1 MKKHYNLK
9 AITQGVKAF
18 VAILMVTL
26 VSMSGL
32 LAQTAQY
39 QLVSEDQTDWSGT
52 YLLTAPHNTQGIVA
66 LSGFSTTST
75 VYGTF
80 TALNDLVSEGTIESN
95 ATTDAMQLT
104 IASTGNGT
112 YTIATTNGEYLGWT
126 SGNSLAHASAVSS
139 DKYEWTLYFDNGNL
153 RISNANTPV
162 RMLQWNASSP
172 RFACYGNTNQT
183 ACSLYKL
190 SVVAPVL
197 VAAPALT
204 PGTGTYYVPQTVSM
218 SAQNGA
224 TIYYTTDGTTPTANS
239 TEYTEPFIVNDTTT
253 VKAIAVDGEDVST
266 VTTAVYT
273 VTLPVEVANIAA
285 FKANG
290 VENTLYK
297 ITGDVK
303 VIGQYSNKYHTFIQ
317 DNTGA
322 LYIYGTMAN
331 AYNEGDVISGGV
343 YGTYSLYNG
352 LNEMKSNAA
361 YPAAEGVAGTA
372 IQPVVVTLAAL
383 VDNYADYEGK
393 LVTVI
398 GVTATQDRTF
408 GTSNSTKGA
417 NITQND
423 ATVQI
428 YNTWGAITG
437 KQISQ
442 GDVLNVTGYVI
453 RYNNTVEIVPR
464 STNDI
469 VMAIAELPYT
479 LDFDSNVDDGFAID
493 NATATNKW
501 YIGQASD
508 FDNNKLFISN
518 NGVTNKY
525 TNAASNAYASRTLR
539 IPAAGALL
547 SFDYRVMGENN
558 YDYLK
563 VAIVKDGNETVL
575 AKLNGTNEWTNASYV
590 IDPSLAGVVD
600 LMFTWTND
608 ASGANQ
614 FPAAVDNISVIENP
628 CSPVS
633 NVTATV
639 SGTTATIAWTPGV
652 SQNAWTVEYK
662 PTDHSEWH
670 SISATSPSVTLADLT
685 GNTNYNVRVKA
696 NCGATNSVWTTASFA
711 IDCQNL
717 TIAPADVEVGTGTV
731 NGYYAPFNN
740 YYRNSW
746 NQCVYP
752 ASEIGS
758 AGNIYSIAWNCAAT
772 ASLTLSN
779 VKIYLGTTPNSTITS
794 TSDWLPMSDLT
805 LVYEGN
811 NVAIG
816 SSTGWENYTLNA
828 PFYYNGTDNLVVVV
842 SKTASSYS
850 SAIKYYYTSVTNSMM
865 YRQND
870 SDASYA
876 QHPGSNTGTRST
888 YRANIKLNMDAM
900 VCGDVPACTEPT
912 NLTVSNITTSEAEI
926 AWTAGADETAWTVE
940 YRPANSE
947 SWTAA
952 QVAEPNFVLNGLNA
966 NTAYV
971 VRVAANCGTTNSEYI
986 AVNFTTLPSCLAPT
1000 NITNINNLNNTSIHW
1015 TAANG
1020 ETAWVVEYKEAT
1032 ATEWNTLNITNE
1044 PQLVLSNLANSTLYD
1059 VRVKAVCDE
1068 NNESAW
1074 TNFQFTS
1081 DCGYTALPYVEDFER
1096 FATNTQPDCWSSLN
1110 NTWPTNSWPMVY
1122 VNNSSTY
1129 VHNGSLS
1136 LYFKSSSTTSVY
1148 AVMPAFDAQNLKVT
1162 FFYRNEGTSDY
1173 NGILSIGTMSD
1184 PADESTFTEV
1194 STFARTTTFTEETVN
1209 FINLNGAR
1217 VAFRYTGGTG
1227 NNYYIGIDDI
1237 SVEAITDCASPTQL
1251 AASNMTSTTAD
1262 LDWAAGNEETSWQI
1276 EYGVTG
1282 FAHGAGT
1289 VVTAN
1294 APAYS
1299 LTGLTAST
1307 AYDVYVRAIC
1317 GANQYSEWSDAIT
1330 FTTEGCEEADK
1341 CTFTLNMTDSYGDGW
1356 NGNYILVEVDG
1367 EYYDEFT
1374 IETGT
1379 TNTATI
1385 KICDNQTFTLTWEDG
1400 SYASECSY
1408 TLVKDG
1414 ETIFSGSGSQSG
1426 VFYTQ
1431 HGCTNETPGGCDD
1444 ADKCIFTLNMEDS
1457 YGDGWNGASIKVLV
1471 NGIEK
1476 GTYSVSG
1483 YSNSVDIA
1491 ICDEEAFSLSWTSGS
1506 YDDECSYTVV
1516 KDGET
1521 LFSGSGSQSGIFF
1534 TQEGCSISAPSD
1546 ECAQNLPYSEDFES
1560 YTSTTSYSSF
1570 SSYPDCWDMIFS
1582 GTGQGYR
1589 PHVYNGTYSPTGTK
1603 AIVFTSGSAAYGS
1616 DNYAILPSING
1627 DLNNVQMSFKYRM
1640 ESTSQGKLYV
1650 GYLTNPTDGSTFVQL
1665 ANPTNY
1671 TTGTNYEISFAGHNI
1686 PAGARI
1692 AFKWS
1697 LSTSFYCCGI
1707 DDIFVEQIPT
1717 CPKPAITNVVATQ
1730 TSATVTVGTI
1740 SNATDYE
1747 IVYGEVGFNPE
1758 TATPIAV
1765 GANNTVVISGLTH
1778 STEYQ
1783 VYARAICSATD
1794 QSLWSNVYNFQT
1806 ECGIYSLPY
1815 NEDFE
1820 GVTST
1825 TTISTT
1831 VFPKC
1836 WNHEFTGTS
1845 TFYGPS
1851 IYASSTYSY
1860 SGVNSLRFY
1869 LYKTTSTSASYG
1881 DAIAILPEFSTDL
1894 NVLGM
1899 KFYARK
1905 YSTSYASEFEV
1916 GVVTD
1921 INDPFASFIPVQTIN
1936 PSSTAYN
1943 FYSVSF
1949 ADYTG
1954 ANGHIAFRAKKDV
1967 TGSGSYNYA
1976 YIDDIT
1982 VEQVIFNKDIEL
1994 VSVEPI
2000 ADACDLTGSQLTIK
2014 VKNSNASGAIS
2025 SFTASYQQNGGA
2037 TVTETVTPSTPI
2049 AVGAEYTYTFTA
2061 APTFVLGANNFNIS
2075 VAYPGDG
2082 NEVNNVLTLGP
2093 VYLLEP
2099 TAIPYAEDFSDVV
2112 MGQGGWTVG
2121 ARNDNPV
2128 MWSVVNGTPT
2138 YTCSDEF
2145 NASSYMVSPCLY
2157 IPAGQTMISYD
2168 YNALD
2173 VLPEN
2178 LVVYIG
2184 TSDQPADWTP
2194 IGQHNNFTHSNNAY
2208 HVDYN
2213 FNNTESGVYFIIV
2226 KAASVRG
2233 SMGVTFDNLNI
2244 SSALTVNITTDANGT
2259 TNPNGEVTVA
2269 AGNDL
2274 NINIYPNAGYHVASI
2289 TVDGQVVAGEDAMN
2303 AMVYPFTL
2311 ENITSNTNVNVAFAE
2326 NTVKVVKIAGNHGQ
2340 FVPATTDNVAYGAAH
2355 TVTAV
2360 ADPHYH
2366 LNALTVANYDGG
2378 IGVNVTNDVVANG
2391 TMYTYTFDHVYVD
2404 KYVTATFRIDTV
2416 GIHYTVLGNGVV
2428 DNHVVDSAAQF
2439 DRYVDYGTTFSA
2451 MFIPAIGYHVAGV
2464 TINGVFYGNI
2474 NEWQFANLSGEQYV
2488 TVVFEKNVYTITTAG
2503 YGQGTVSDGESF
2515 EYDPDHTYTFTATP
2529 ANGYHIESIL
2539 RNNVELTIADP
2550 EATYTETLTNI
2561 LSDYNYNVVFNP
2573 SQYTVTATA
2582 GANGLITPA
2591 GVTSYYYNNQ
2601 ALYNVTADL
2610 GYYISGITIDGVEV
2624 DLDPSLRL
2632 TTFTHTFTF
2641 TGTMAHNHTI
2651 NATFARL
2658 QYTVTVDAGAH
2669 GTITPGTST
2678 YNYGA
2683 TPTFTIAPAAGY
2695 GIVDVTV
2702 DGHSVGAVS
2711 SYTFTSLTGNHTI
2724 AATFAQYEYTIQ
2736 ASAGNGG
2743 TITPSGLIN
2752 AVHGGTQNFTITPAT
2767 GYHIAAIYVDGQAA
2781 DVASQY
2787 TFANIDANHTIH
2799 AMFDQNTYTVTVNQ
2813 PANGNIT
2820 PGTMTVNHG
2829 ATPTFVVTPNTGY
2842 NVTAITV
2849 NGSNVISSAV
2859 NTNGVY
2865 TYTMAPVTANATVTA
2880 TMTQRTFTINATA
2893 GAHGTINGPAT
2904 VNYGANATY
2913 TITPAAGYVVDNVTV
2928 DGMTAGAVTSYTF
2941 TNVVANHTINATFRT
2956 EDCDV
2961 PTNMHTIDVTTSTA
2975 TFMWYHPTATAFE
2988 VQYKAVDAAAY
2999 TTVNVN
3005 AMSYDVIDLTPSTSY
3020 VWMVR
3025 ANCGNGNYSEW
3036 SNGNIFRTLD
3046 VPDIHDGIEDYNVK
3060 EMVNVYA
3067 SHSNVYIVNEGNL
3080 QIDNVQIFDVYGKMV
3095 YNGNVSSNNEVI
3107 SLNVATGAYMVR
3119 LTTDKGMATYKVVLT
3134 K

>member
-9 AITQGVKAF
+9 ALTQGVKAF
-18 VAILMVTL
+18 AALLMVMIITVGSL
-26 VSMSGL
+26 F
-32 LAQTAQY
+32 AQTSYSHTIGAKTW
-39 QLVSEDQTDWSGT
+39 SAFGTQTLSNVEWTAAGSSTTYFGYDATKGQQFGSGSSPCAELSLSTTAIEGTVTSVKVNTSGASSVAADFKVKVGGT
-52 YLLTAPHNTQGIVA
+52 YFTCNGNESVNLTKTATD
-66 LSGFSTTST
+66 
-75 VYGTF
+75 YTF
-80 TALNDLVSEGTIESN
+80 TGSNSGEIRLEWAQTSSKALYVKSIEV
-95 ATTDAMQLT
+95 TY
-104 IASTGNGT
+104 IA
-112 YTIATTNGEYLGWT
+112 
-126 SGNSLAHASAVSS
+126 
-139 DKYEWTLYFDNGNL
+139 
-153 RISNANTPV
+153 
-162 RMLQWNASSP
+162 
-172 RFACYGNTNQT
+172 
-183 ACSLYKL
+183 
-190 SVVAPVL
+190 APVA
-197 VAAPALT
+197 VAAPLLT

-224 TIYYTTDGTTPTANS
+224 TIYYTIDGTTPTVNS
-239 TEYTEPFIVNDTTT
+239 TVYTEPFVVNATTT
-253 VKAIAVDGEDVST
+253 VKAIAVDGEDVSN
-266 VTTAVYT
+266 VTTADYT
-273 VTLPVEVANIAA
+273 VTLPIEVANIAA
-285 FKANG
+285 FKA
-290 VENTLYK
+290 VDNTSNIYK
-297 ITGDVK
+297 ITGDVT

-331 AYNEGDVISGGV
+331 AYNPGDVISGGV
-343 YGTYSLYNG
+343 CGTYSLYNG
-352 LNEMKSNAA
+352 LIEMKPAGPA
-361 YPAAEGVAGTA
+361 AAEGTPGTA
-372 IQPVVVTLAAL
+372 IDPIVVTLAEL
-383 VDNYADYEGK
+383 ISNYADYEGK

-398 GVTATQDRTF
+398 GVTAAQDRTF
-408 GTSNSTKGA
+408 GTSSATKGA
-417 NITQND
+417 NITQGD

-428 YNTWGAITG
+428 YNTWGAITN
-437 KQISQ
+437 KEIAQ

-628 CSPVS
+628 CAPVS

-639 SGTTATIAWTPGV
+639 SGTTATIAWTTGV

-670 SISATSPSVTLADLT
+670 SVSATSPSVTLADLT

-696 NCGATNSVWTTASFA
+696 NCGASSSIWANANFA
-711 IDCQNL
+711 IDCQTL
-717 TIAPADVEVGTGTV
+717 EVGDPEDIIMGTGTSTTSNYIWPGFYGWQYSAHLYDMEQYGQV
-731 NGYYAPFNN
+731 N
-740 YYRNSW
+740 
-746 NQCVYP
+746 
-752 ASEIGS
+752 
-758 AGNIYSIAWNCAAT
+758 SIALYLNASSSSSGTMTIWVKEVDNDFAFASSNTFDQFTNGAQEIFDGAPNTSQAGWVEFPINNFTLTEGKDLLVIIRGVGCSISGGCAKSAR
-772 ASLTLSN
+772 
-779 VKIYLGTTPNSTITS
+779 YTS
-794 TSDWLPMSDLT
+794 TTSKMWYKSKDSSD
-805 LVYEGN
+805 
-811 NVAIG
+811 
-816 SSTGWENYTLNA
+816 
-828 PFYYNGTDNLVVVV
+828 
-842 SKTASSYS
+842 
-850 SAIKYYYTSVTNSMM
+850 
-865 YRQND
+865 
-870 SDASYA
+870 
-876 QHPGSNTGTRST
+876 PGFNTTGTVSS
-888 YRANIKLNMDAM
+888 YRANLKINMTSE

-912 NLTVSNITTSEAEI
+912 NLTVSNITTSEAEF

-947 SWTAA
+947 SWIAA
-952 QVAEPNFVLNGLNA
+952 QVADPNFVLNGLNA

-1000 NITNINNLNNTSIHW
+1000 NITNINNLNNTSIYW

-1020 ETAWVVEYKEAT
+1020 ETAWAVEYKEAT

-1096 FATNTQPDCWSSLN
+1096 FATNTQPDCWTSLN

-1122 VNNSSTY
+1122 VNSTSTY
-1129 VHNGSLS
+1129 VHNGSRS
-1136 LYFKSSSTTSVY
+1136 LYFKSSSTTPVY
-1148 AVMPAFDAQNLKVT
+1148 AIMPAFDAQNVQVT
-1162 FFYRNEGTSDY
+1162 FFYRNEGTTAS

-1184 PADESTFTEV
+1184 PTDESTFTEV
-1194 STFARTTTFTEETVN
+1194 STFARTTTFTEETAN

-1341 CTFTLNMTDSYGDGW
+1341 CTFTLNMTDSYGDSW

-1374 IETGT
+1374 VEEGYS
-1379 TNTATI
+1379 NTATF
-1385 KICDNQTFTLTWEDG
+1385 KICDNQTFTLTWENG
-1400 SYASECSY
+1400 SYPDECSY
-1408 TLVKDG
+1408 ELVKDG
-1414 ETIFSGSGSQSG
+1414 ETLYSGNGSQSG

-1431 HGCTNETPGGCDD
+1431 TGCSSTPP
-1444 ADKCIFTLNMEDS
+1444 TPP
-1457 YGDGWNGASIKVLV
+1457 
-1471 NGIEK
+1471 
-1476 GTYSVSG
+1476 T
-1483 YSNSVDIA
+1483 
-1491 ICDEEAFSLSWTSGS
+1491 
-1506 YDDECSYTVV
+1506 DECL
-1516 KDGET
+1516 KD
-1521 LFSGSGSQSGIFF
+1521 
-1534 TQEGCSISAPSD
+1534 
-1546 ECAQNLPYSEDFES
+1546 LPYTEDFES
-1560 YTSTTSYSSF
+1560 YSASSSIATYSTT
-1570 SSYPDCWDMIFS
+1570 PDCWKVIYS
-1582 GTGQGYR
+1582 GTSAGYK
-1589 PHVYNGTYSPTGTK
+1589 PHVYNGSSYNPTGTK
-1603 AIVFTSGSAAYGS
+1603 CLVFTSGGVSYGA
-1616 DNYAILPSING
+1616 NAYAILPELNAN
-1627 DLNNVQMSFKYRM
+1627 LNNVMLSFGYRM
-1640 ESTSQGKLYV
+1640 ESATSGTLTV
-1650 GYLTNPTDGSTFVQL
+1650 GYITD
-1665 ANPTNY
+1665 PTNESTYVVTNTITSY
-1671 TTGTNYEISFAGHNI
+1671 TSGTNYETFFNNI
-1686 PAGARI
+1686 PAGARL
-1692 AFKWS
+1692 AFRWS
-1697 LSTSFYCCGI
+1697 YSSSYYSCGI
-1707 DDIFVEQIPT
+1707 DNISVIEAPT
-1717 CPKPAITNVVATQ
+1717 CNVPAN
-1730 TSATVTVGTI
+1730 VTV
-1740 SNATDYE
+1740 SNITDHSAD
-1747 IVYGEVGFNPE
+1747 VAWTSTHGETNF
-1758 TATPIAV
+1758 AV
-1765 GANNTVVISGLTH
+1765 EYKLEDDAVWNTVMVQG
-1778 STEYQ
+1778 
-1783 VYARAICSATD
+1783 
-1794 QSLWSNVYNFQT
+1794 
-1806 ECGIYSLPY
+1806 
-1815 NEDFE
+1815 
-1820 GVTST
+1820 TST
-1825 TTISTT
+1825 TLNLVDGSKYMIRVKAVCGADDESDYTSVITFSTPCLGGADVTIG
-1831 VFPKC
+1831 
-1836 WNHEFTGTS
+1836 TGTS
-1845 TFYGPS
+1845 KNNGYVVNN
-1851 IYASSTYSY
+1851 YYKYSY
-1860 SGVNSLRFY
+1860 SQQIYKASEIGIAGNINSFAVDYAYSSAMTAKNNVEVYMGLTNKTSFSSTSDWITNGLQLVY
-1869 LYKTTSTSASYG
+1869 SGSLNCSQGWNTFTLDAPFAYDGTSNLVLVVKDMSNGYNSSSYTFNTTSTDNQYLTMFYYNDSNPFSGTQSASSRPYYRNN
-1881 DAIAILPEFSTDL
+1881 IKFSICPPSEKDL
-1894 NVLGM
+1894 
-1899 KFYARK
+1899 
-1905 YSTSYASEFEV
+1905 
-1916 GVVTD
+1916 
-1921 INDPFASFIPVQTIN
+1921 
-1936 PSSTAYN
+1936 
-1943 FYSVSF
+1943 
-1949 ADYTG
+1949 
-1954 ANGHIAFRAKKDV
+1954 
-1967 TGSGSYNYA
+1967 
-1976 YIDDIT
+1976 
-1982 VEQVIFNKDIEL
+1982 EL
-1994 VSVEPI
+1994 VSVQPI
-2000 ADACDLTGSQLTIK
+2000 ADACDLSNAQLTIQ
-2014 VKNSNASGAIS
+2014 VKNKNTVGEIS
-2025 SFTASYQQNGGA
+2025 SFTASYQINGGA
-2037 TVTETVTPSTPI
+2037 VISEVVNLSTPI
-2049 AVGAEYTYTFTA
+2049 AIGATYDYTFVNAPVFVDAVNNVDITVTYT
-2061 APTFVLGANNFNIS
+2061 
-2075 VAYPGDG
+2075 GDG
-2082 NEVNNVLTLGP
+2082 NEDNNALTLGP
-2093 VYLLEP
+2093 IHLMDP
-2099 TAIPYAEDFSDVV
+2099 INIPYSENFSNIVL
-2112 MGQGGWTVG
+2112 GQGGWTVG
-2121 ARNDNPV
+2121 ARNANPV

-2138 YTCSDEF
+2138 YTFSDEF
-2145 NASSYMVSPCLY
+2145 NASSYMVSPCIY

-2194 IGQHNNFTHSNNAY
+2194 IGQYNNFTHNNNAY

-2213 FNNTESGVYFIIV
+2213 FNNTTSGVYYIIV

-2451 MFIPAIGYHVAGV
+2451 LFTPAIGYHVAGV

-2474 NEWQFANLSGEQYV
+2474 DEWQFANLSGEQYV

-2752 AVHGGTQNFTITPAT
+2752 VTHGGTQNFTITPAN
-2767 GYHIAAIYVDGQAA
+2767 GYHIAAIYVDGEAA
-2781 DVASQY
+2781 AVANQY
-2787 TFANIDANHTIH
+2787 TFASIDANHTIH
-2799 AMFDQNTYTVTVNQ
+2799 AMFEANTYTVTVNQ
-2813 PANGNIT
+2813 PNNGVIT
-2820 PGTMTVNHG
+2820 PGTMTVAYG

-2849 NGSNVISSAV
+2849 NGTNVISSAV

-2988 VQYKAVDAAAY
+2988 IQYKAVDATAY

-3046 VPDIHDGIEDYNVK
+3046 VPDIHDGIEDYNVRDL
-3060 EMVNVYA
+3060 VNVYA
-3067 SHSNVYIVNEGNL
+3067 SHSNVYIVNEGSV

-3095 YNGNVSSNNEVI
+3095 YNGNVSSSNEVI

>member
-18 VAILMVTL
+18 VALLMVMIITVGSL
-26 VSMSGL
+26 F
-32 LAQTAQY
+32 AQTSYSHTIGAKTWSAFGAQT
-39 QLVSEDQTDWSGT
+39 LSNVEW
-52 YLLTAPHNTQGIVA
+52 TAAG
-66 LSGFSTTST
+66 SSTTYFGYDATKGQQFGSGSSPCAELSLST
-75 VYGTF
+75 TAIEGTVTSVKVNTSGASSVAADFKVKVGDTYFTCNGEESISLTKNATDYTF
-80 TALNDLVSEGTIESN
+80 TGSNSGEIRLEWAQTSSKALYVKSIEV
-95 ATTDAMQLT
+95 TY
-104 IASTGNGT
+104 IA
-112 YTIATTNGEYLGWT
+112 
-126 SGNSLAHASAVSS
+126 
-139 DKYEWTLYFDNGNL
+139 
-153 RISNANTPV
+153 
-162 RMLQWNASSP
+162 
-172 RFACYGNTNQT
+172 
-183 ACSLYKL
+183 
-190 SVVAPVL
+190 APVA
-197 VAAPALT
+197 VAAPSLT
-204 PGTGTYYVPQTVSM
+204 PGTGTYYVPQTVSI

-224 TIYYTTDGTTPTANS
+224 TIYYTLDGTTPTENS
-239 TEYTEPFIVNDTTT
+239 TVYTEPFVVNATTT
-253 VKAIAVDGEDVST
+253 VKAIAVDGEDVSN

-273 VTLPVEVANIAA
+273 VTLPIEVANIAA
-285 FKANG
+285 FKA
-290 VENTLYK
+290 VDNTTNIYK
-297 ITGDVK
+297 ITGDVT

-331 AYNEGDVISGGV
+331 AYNPGDVISGGV
-343 YGTYSLYNG
+343 CGTYSLYNG
-352 LNEMKSNAA
+352 LIEMKPAGPA
-361 YPAAEGVAGTA
+361 AAEGTPGTA
-372 IQPVVVTLAAL
+372 IEPIVVTLAEL
-383 VDNYADYEGK
+383 TSNYADYEGK

-398 GVTATQDRTF
+398 GVTAAQDRTF
-408 GTSNSTKGA
+408 GTTSATKGA
-417 NITQND
+417 NITQGD

-428 YNTWGAITG
+428 YNTWGAITN
-437 KQISQ
+437 KEIAQ

-600 LMFTWTND
+600 LMFTWTNN

-628 CSPVS
+628 CAPVS

-670 SISATSPSVTLADLT
+670 SVSATSPSVTLADLT

-696 NCGATNSVWTTASFA
+696 NCGANNSVWTTASFA

-779 VKIYLGTTPNSTITS
+779 MKIYLGTTPNSTITS

-816 SSTGWENYTLNA
+816 SSTGWETYTLNT

-842 SKTASSYS
+842 SKTADSYS
-850 SAIKYYYTSVTNSMM
+850 SSIKYYYTSVTNSMM

-912 NLTVSNITTSEAEI
+912 NLTVSNITTSEAEF

-947 SWTAA
+947 SWIAA
-952 QVAEPNFVLNGLNA
+952 QVADPNFVLNGLNA

-1000 NITNINNLNNTSIHW
+1000 NITNINNLNNTSIYW

-1020 ETAWVVEYKEAT
+1020 ETAWTVEYKEAT

-1081 DCGYTALPYVEDFER
+1081 DCGNTALPYVEDFER

-1136 LYFKSSSTTSVY
+1136 LYFKSSSTTPVY

-1330 FTTEGCEEADK
+1330 FTTEGCDDADK
-1341 CTFTLNMTDSYGDGW
+1341 CVFTLNMTDSYGDGW

-1385 KICDNQTFTLTWEDG
+1385 KICDNQTFTLTWEDD

-1414 ETIFSGSGSQSG
+1414 ETLYAGSGSQSG

-1431 HGCTNETPGGCDD
+1431 T
-1444 ADKCIFTLNMEDS
+1444 
-1457 YGDGWNGASIKVLV
+1457 
-1471 NGIEK
+1471 
-1476 GTYSVSG
+1476 
-1483 YSNSVDIA
+1483 
-1491 ICDEEAFSLSWTSGS
+1491 
-1506 YDDECSYTVV
+1506 
-1516 KDGET
+1516 
-1521 LFSGSGSQSGIFF
+1521 
-1534 TQEGCSISAPSD
+1534 GCSSTPTPPVD
-1546 ECAQNLPYSEDFES
+1546 VCAQDLPYSEDFES

-1778 STEYQ
+1778 STDYQ

-1845 TFYGPS
+1845 TSYGTS

-1860 SGVNSLRFY
+1860 SGVNSLKFY

-1921 INDPFASFIPVQTIN
+1921 INDPLASFVPVQTIT

-1943 FYSVSF
+1943 FYNVSF

-1967 TGSGSYNYA
+1967 TGSGSYNSA

-2061 APTFVLGANNFNIS
+2061 DPTFVLGANNFNIS

-2099 TAIPYAEDFSDVV
+2099 TAIPYAEDFSNVV

-2138 YTCSDEF
+2138 YTFSDEF

-2173 VLPEN
+2173 ILPEN

-2194 IGQHNNFTHSNNAY
+2194 IGQHNNFTHNNNAY

-2213 FNNTESGVYFIIV
+2213 FNNTTSGVYFIIV

-2311 ENITSNTNVNVAFAE
+2311 ENVAANTDVNIAFTA
-2326 NTVKVVKIAGNHGQ
+2326 NTVKVYKSVAGQGH
-2340 FVPATTDNVAYGAAH
+2340 FVPATADVVAYGAAH

-2451 MFIPAIGYHVAGV
+2451 LFTPAIGYHVAGV

-2474 NEWQFANLSGEQYV
+2474 DEWQFANLSGEQYV
-2488 TVVFEKNVYTITTAG
+2488 TVIFEKNVYTITTAG
-2503 YGQGTVSDGESF
+2503 YGQGTVSDGETF

-2702 DGHSVGAVS
+2702 DGRSVGAVS

-2752 AVHGGTQNFTITPAT
+2752 VTHGGTQNFTITPAN
-2767 GYHIAAIYVDGQAA
+2767 GYHIAAIYVDGEAA
-2781 DVASQY
+2781 AVANQY
-2787 TFANIDANHTIH
+2787 TFASIDANHTIH
-2799 AMFDQNTYTVTVNQ
+2799 AMFEANTYTVTVNQ
-2813 PANGNIT
+2813 PNNGVIT
-2820 PGTMTVNHG
+2820 PGTMTVAYG

-2849 NGSNVISSAV
+2849 NGTNVISSAV

-2865 TYTMAPVTANATVTA
+2865 TYTMAPVTADATVTA

-2941 TNVVANHTINATFRT
+2941 TNVVANHSINATFRLA
-2956 EDCDV
+2956 DCEI

-3046 VPDIHDGIEDYNVK
+3046 APDIHNGIEDYNVRDL
-3060 EMVNVYA
+3060 VNVYA
-3067 SHSNVYIVNEGNL
+3067 SHSNVYIVNEGSV

-3095 YNGNVSSNNEVI
+3095 YNGSVSSNNEVI

>member
-9 AITQGVKAF
+9 ALTQGVKAF
-18 VAILMVTL
+18 AALLMVMIITVGSL
-26 VSMSGL
+26 F
-32 LAQTAQY
+32 AQTSYSHTIGAKTW
-39 QLVSEDQTDWSGT
+39 SAFGTQTLSNVEWTAAGSSTTYFGYDATKGQQFGSGSSPCAELSLSTTAIEGTVTSVKVNTSGASSVAADFKVKVGGT
-52 YLLTAPHNTQGIVA
+52 YFTCNGNESVNLTKTATD
-66 LSGFSTTST
+66 
-75 VYGTF
+75 YTF
-80 TALNDLVSEGTIESN
+80 TGSNSGEIRLEWAQTSSKALYVKSIEV
-95 ATTDAMQLT
+95 TY
-104 IASTGNGT
+104 IA
-112 YTIATTNGEYLGWT
+112 
-126 SGNSLAHASAVSS
+126 
-139 DKYEWTLYFDNGNL
+139 
-153 RISNANTPV
+153 
-162 RMLQWNASSP
+162 
-172 RFACYGNTNQT
+172 
-183 ACSLYKL
+183 
-190 SVVAPVL
+190 APVA
-197 VAAPALT
+197 VAAPLLT

-224 TIYYTTDGTTPTANS
+224 TIYYTIDGTTPTVNS
-239 TEYTEPFIVNDTTT
+239 TVYTEPFVVNATTT
-253 VKAIAVDGEDVST
+253 VKAIAVDGEDVSN
-266 VTTAVYT
+266 VTTADYT
-273 VTLPVEVANIAA
+273 VTLPIEVANIAA
-285 FKANG
+285 FKA
-290 VENTLYK
+290 VDNTSNIYK
-297 ITGDVK
+297 ITGDVT

-331 AYNEGDVISGGV
+331 AYNPGDVISGGV
-343 YGTYSLYNG
+343 CGTYSLYNG
-352 LNEMKSNAA
+352 LIEMKPAGPA
-361 YPAAEGVAGTA
+361 AAEGTPGTA
-372 IQPVVVTLAAL
+372 IDPIVVTLAEL
-383 VDNYADYEGK
+383 ISNYADYEGK

-398 GVTATQDRTF
+398 GVTAAQDRTF
-408 GTSNSTKGA
+408 GTSSATKGA
-417 NITQND
+417 NITQGD

-428 YNTWGAITG
+428 YNTWGAITN
-437 KQISQ
+437 KEIAQ

-628 CSPVS
+628 CAPVS

-670 SISATSPSVTLADLT
+670 SVSATSPSVTLADLT

-696 NCGATNSVWTTASFA
+696 NCGASSSIWANANFA
-711 IDCQNL
+711 IDCQTL
-717 TIAPADVEVGTGTV
+717 EVGDPEDIIMGTGTSTTSNYIWPGFYGWQYSAHLYDMEQYGQV
-731 NGYYAPFNN
+731 N
-740 YYRNSW
+740 
-746 NQCVYP
+746 
-752 ASEIGS
+752 
-758 AGNIYSIAWNCAAT
+758 SIALYLNASSSSSGTMTIWVKEVDNDFAFASSNTFDQFTNGAQEIFDGAPNTSQAGWVEFPINNFTLTEGKDLLVIIRGVGCSISGGCAKSAR
-772 ASLTLSN
+772 
-779 VKIYLGTTPNSTITS
+779 YTS
-794 TSDWLPMSDLT
+794 TTSKMWYKSKDSSD
-805 LVYEGN
+805 
-811 NVAIG
+811 
-816 SSTGWENYTLNA
+816 
-828 PFYYNGTDNLVVVV
+828 
-842 SKTASSYS
+842 
-850 SAIKYYYTSVTNSMM
+850 
-865 YRQND
+865 
-870 SDASYA
+870 
-876 QHPGSNTGTRST
+876 PGFNTTGTVSS
-888 YRANIKLNMDAM
+888 YRANLKINMTSE

-912 NLTVSNITTSEAEI
+912 NLTVSNITTSEAEF

-947 SWTAA
+947 SWIAA
-952 QVAEPNFVLNGLNA
+952 QVADPNFVLNGLNA

-1000 NITNINNLNNTSIHW
+1000 NITNINNLNNTSIYW

-1020 ETAWVVEYKEAT
+1020 ETAWAVEYKEAT

-1096 FATNTQPDCWSSLN
+1096 FATNTQPDCWTSLN

-1122 VNNSSTY
+1122 VNSTSTY
-1129 VHNGSLS
+1129 VHNGSRS
-1136 LYFKSSSTTSVY
+1136 LYFKSSSTTPVY
-1148 AVMPAFDAQNLKVT
+1148 AIMPAFDAQNVQVT
-1162 FFYRNEGTSDY
+1162 FFYRNEGTTAS

-1184 PADESTFTEV
+1184 PTDESTFTEV
-1194 STFARTTTFTEETVN
+1194 STFARTTTFTEETAN

-1341 CTFTLNMTDSYGDGW
+1341 CTFTLNMTDSYGDSW

-1374 IETGT
+1374 VEEGYS
-1379 TNTATI
+1379 NTATF
-1385 KICDNQTFTLTWEDG
+1385 KICDNQTFTLTWENG
-1400 SYASECSY
+1400 SYPDECSY
-1408 TLVKDG
+1408 ELVKDG
-1414 ETIFSGSGSQSG
+1414 ETLYSGNGSQSG

-1431 HGCTNETPGGCDD
+1431 TGCSSTPP
-1444 ADKCIFTLNMEDS
+1444 TPP
-1457 YGDGWNGASIKVLV
+1457 
-1471 NGIEK
+1471 
-1476 GTYSVSG
+1476 T
-1483 YSNSVDIA
+1483 
-1491 ICDEEAFSLSWTSGS
+1491 
-1506 YDDECSYTVV
+1506 DECL
-1516 KDGET
+1516 KD
-1521 LFSGSGSQSGIFF
+1521 
-1534 TQEGCSISAPSD
+1534 
-1546 ECAQNLPYSEDFES
+1546 LPYTEDFES
-1560 YTSTTSYSSF
+1560 YSASSSIATYSTT
-1570 SSYPDCWDMIFS
+1570 PDCWKVIYS
-1582 GTGQGYR
+1582 GTSAGYK
-1589 PHVYNGTYSPTGTK
+1589 PHVYNGSSYNPTGTK
-1603 AIVFTSGSAAYGS
+1603 CLVFTSGGVSYGA
-1616 DNYAILPSING
+1616 NAYAILPELNAN
-1627 DLNNVQMSFKYRM
+1627 LNNVMLSFGYRM
-1640 ESTSQGKLYV
+1640 ESATSGTLTV
-1650 GYLTNPTDGSTFVQL
+1650 GYITD
-1665 ANPTNY
+1665 PTNESTYVVTNTITSY
-1671 TTGTNYEISFAGHNI
+1671 TSGTNYETFFNNI
-1686 PAGARI
+1686 PAGARL
-1692 AFKWS
+1692 AFRWS
-1697 LSTSFYCCGI
+1697 YSSSYYSCGI
-1707 DDIFVEQIPT
+1707 DNISVIEAPT
-1717 CPKPAITNVVATQ
+1717 CNVPAN
-1730 TSATVTVGTI
+1730 VTV
-1740 SNATDYE
+1740 SNITDHSAD
-1747 IVYGEVGFNPE
+1747 VAWTSTHGETNF
-1758 TATPIAV
+1758 AV
-1765 GANNTVVISGLTH
+1765 EYKLEDDAVWNTVMVQG
-1778 STEYQ
+1778 
-1783 VYARAICSATD
+1783 
-1794 QSLWSNVYNFQT
+1794 
-1806 ECGIYSLPY
+1806 
-1815 NEDFE
+1815 
-1820 GVTST
+1820 TST
-1825 TTISTT
+1825 TLNLVDGSKYMIRVKAVCGADDESDYTSVITFSTPCLGGADVTIG
-1831 VFPKC
+1831 
-1836 WNHEFTGTS
+1836 TGTS
-1845 TFYGPS
+1845 KNNGYVVNN
-1851 IYASSTYSY
+1851 YYKYSY
-1860 SGVNSLRFY
+1860 SQQIYKASEIGIAGNINSFAVDYAYSSAMTAKNNVEVYMGLTNKTSFSSTSDWITNGLQLVY
-1869 LYKTTSTSASYG
+1869 SGSLNCSQGWNTFTLDAPFAYDGTSNLVLVVKDMSNGYNSSSYTFNTTSTDNQYLTMFYYNDSNPFSGTQSASSRPYYRNN
-1881 DAIAILPEFSTDL
+1881 IKFSICPPSEKDL
-1894 NVLGM
+1894 
-1899 KFYARK
+1899 
-1905 YSTSYASEFEV
+1905 
-1916 GVVTD
+1916 
-1921 INDPFASFIPVQTIN
+1921 
-1936 PSSTAYN
+1936 
-1943 FYSVSF
+1943 
-1949 ADYTG
+1949 
-1954 ANGHIAFRAKKDV
+1954 
-1967 TGSGSYNYA
+1967 
-1976 YIDDIT
+1976 
-1982 VEQVIFNKDIEL
+1982 EL
-1994 VSVEPI
+1994 VSVQPI
-2000 ADACDLTGSQLTIK
+2000 ADACDLSNAQLTIQ
-2014 VKNSNASGAIS
+2014 VKNKNTVGEIS
-2025 SFTASYQQNGGA
+2025 SFTASYQINGGA
-2037 TVTETVTPSTPI
+2037 VISEVVNLSTPI
-2049 AVGAEYTYTFTA
+2049 AIGATYDYTFVNAPVFVDAVNNVDITVTYT
-2061 APTFVLGANNFNIS
+2061 
-2075 VAYPGDG
+2075 GDG
-2082 NEVNNVLTLGP
+2082 NEDNNALTLGP
-2093 VYLLEP
+2093 IHLMDP
-2099 TAIPYAEDFSDVV
+2099 INIPYSENFSNIVL
-2112 MGQGGWTVG
+2112 GQGGWTVG
-2121 ARNDNPV
+2121 ARNANPV

-2138 YTCSDEF
+2138 YTFSDEF
-2145 NASSYMVSPCLY
+2145 NASSYMVSPCIY

-2194 IGQHNNFTHSNNAY
+2194 IGQYNNFTHNNNAY

-2213 FNNTESGVYFIIV
+2213 FNNTTSGVYYIIV

-2451 MFIPAIGYHVAGV
+2451 LFTPAIGYHVAGV

-2474 NEWQFANLSGEQYV
+2474 DEWQFANLSGEQYV

-2752 AVHGGTQNFTITPAT
+2752 VTHGGTQNFTITPAN
-2767 GYHIAAIYVDGQAA
+2767 GYHIAAIYVDGEAA
-2781 DVASQY
+2781 AVANQY
-2787 TFANIDANHTIH
+2787 TFASIDANHTIH
-2799 AMFDQNTYTVTVNQ
+2799 AMFEANTYTVTVNQ
-2813 PANGNIT
+2813 PNNGVIT
-2820 PGTMTVNHG
+2820 PGTMTVAYG

-2849 NGSNVISSAV
+2849 NGTNVISSAV

-2988 VQYKAVDAAAY
+2988 IQYKAVDATAY

-3046 VPDIHDGIEDYNVK
+3046 VPDIHDGIEDYNVRDL
-3060 EMVNVYA
+3060 VNVYA
-3067 SHSNVYIVNEGNL
+3067 SHSNVYIVNEGSV

-3095 YNGNVSSNNEVI
+3095 YNGNVSSSNEVI